1 MNLGRRTP
9 LCSLAED
16 REETVYMLD
25 EDPPDDDQ
33 DRSRPWWKSWNRKY
47 VLLCGT
53 CGASAVLL
61 GTFYLIIYFVLRSY
75 TSSLQYFETIPTYV
89 PASVLILTG
98 LLVLCFVRRKNRY
111 SYLIKVSGCL
121 CLVCAVLCVVVTVTT
136 TVLHMNRLQTLHEC
150 EFFPHSQ
157 SCTCTPYTGVHDPTQ
172 DVRYEFSLL
181 NVGASCDVIH
191 GPLYSCLRALF
202 GLSVIGILVSI
213 FSCMLVYQ
221 LLSHEKK
228 KMYWEQLEHRRRL
241 LYRRAPAPNACSC
254 CDDYGFVPPSELYPW
269 APWDTLDDRYWAGGH
284 LYTPG
289 AEDSSNASR
298 SVLLGATTTP
308 QGQGPLWLPWGGAWG
323 AHSGAAPQQNQQ
335 HQQQQAT
342 TPGDPSGVATGVGST
357 ENNPNEDTRAQV
369 TGVLLRPFLPRGLEN
384 RLGLRRQH
392 PPGPQSR
399 RPLSDPGVVL
409 QLPRY
414 PPAFTEAYLPP
425 MAYQEAFP
433 RYMWGP
439 PPPYSQPTSSENLA
453 MQMSPHHHPNSP
465 TSPQGLHGLM
475 AQALRSSPAHRP
487 ATLADLMHGPASPT
501 SNTLSSPSDD
511 SEIMSSPSQNQRV
524 TRGRHKGSPGDQGGT
539 LGGSSSLPSR
549 HRSRRLP
556 IGHVKSLGD
565 VNEHKHDEPLEVL
578 FCDGKDITPLDKF
591 QSQAD
596 VPRDAYRS
604 KHIKSIS
611 DPKVVYT
618 TGKNEQE
625 SELYFADVSSCIS
638 VRQDGDE
645 MLYYSEPTSSASQNT
660 PSPTDKE
667 GLDATVNHTYEQVRE
682 KDDDSSHHAS
692 DDTMIVHTSSSDHS
706 LAAETE
712 NTYSVVSPLTD
723 MSSTSPMITD
733 TDAYSCYTPTTSGPS
748 PSSPSQR
755 DNTPSTPQTTY
766 NHNLSL
772 HSIRQLHPLH
782 PLHPLHHIRHI
793 HPSGRSHLNDNES
806 IPPQLSD
813 CPEGELETEH
823 CYETLPGCTDD
834 PAASTGSPTSTSEPC
849 QEGTTHSADA
859 SDLNGN
865 VTLTEAVVHMGPSVM
880 DGSVSGSQTSRA
892 SRANLSLPL
901 RRVLSSSN
909 TNTEETAEDSPTQD
923 SEMVPVDQ
931 NRSSGGRRGATG
943 GGERLSYHSSEPN
956 TPAERRIHSVQDLL
970 FTLKSVNV

>member
-1 MNLGRRTP
+1 MNIGRLTP
-9 LCSLAED
+9 LYSLGED

-25 EDPPDDDQ
+25 EEPTDDQ
-33 DRSRPWWKSWNRKY
+33 DRSRPWWRSWNRKY

-53 CGASAVLL
+53 CGTSAVLL

-89 PASVLILTG
+89 PAAVLIVTG
-98 LLVLCFVRRKNRY
+98 LLVLCFIRRRNRF

-136 TVLHMNRLQTLHEC
+136 TVLHMNRLQTLPEC

-157 SCTCTPYTGVHDPTQ
+157 SCTCTPYTGVLDPSQ
-172 DVRYEFSLL
+172 DVRYDFALVSSGS
-181 NVGASCDVIH
+181 NCDVIH

-254 CDDYGFVPPSELYPW
+254 CDEYGFVPPSELYPW
-269 APWDTLDDRYWAGGH
+269 PPWDTLDDRYWAGGQF
-284 LYTPG
+284 YTPG

-298 SVLLGATTTP
+298 SVLLGTATP
-308 QGQGPLWLPWGGAWG
+308 QGQGPLWLPWGSGWG
-323 AHSGAAPQQNQQ
+323 AHGGAAPQQ
-335 HQQQQAT
+335 QQAVTPVEANSGT
-342 TPGDPSGVATGVGST
+342 TATTGDNTQS
-357 ENNPNEDTRAQV
+357 EDTRAQV
-369 TGVLLRPFLPRGLEN
+369 TGVLLRPFLPRGLES

-392 PPGPQSR
+392 PTTHHSR

-414 PPAFTEAYLPP
+414 PPPFTEAYLPP

-439 PPPYSQPTSSENLA
+439 PPPYSQPTSAENLA

-465 TSPQGLHGLM
+465 TSPTALQGLV
-475 AQALRSSPAHRP
+475 AQAIRSSPARRP
-487 ATLADLMHGPASPT
+487 PTLADLMNGPASPT

-511 SEIMSSPSQNQRV
+511 SEMLSSPSQNQRV
-524 TRGRHKGSPGDQGGT
+524 TRGRHKGGPTEQGGT

-549 HRSRRLP
+549 HRNRRLP
-556 IGHVKSLGD
+556 LGHVKSLGD

-578 FCDGKDITPLDKF
+578 FCDGKDIAPLDKF

-596 VPRDAYRS
+596 VPREAYRT

-618 TGKNEQE
+618 SGKMEQE

-660 PSPTDKE
+660 PSPSDKE
-667 GLDATVNHTYEQVRE
+667 ILDASLNHTYEQVRE

-755 DNTPSTPQTTY
+755 DNTPSTPQSTF
-766 NHNLSL
+766 NQNLTL

-782 PLHPLHHIRHI
+782 PLHPLHHIHHI
-793 HPSGRSHLNDNES
+793 HPGGRTHHNDNDPLPS
-806 IPPQLSD
+806 QLSECQD
-813 CPEGELETEH
+813 GEAEAEH
-823 CYETLPGCTDD
+823 CYETLPGCDGD
-834 PAASTGSPTSTSEPC
+834 AAATPIPSNSIEPQ
-849 QEGTTHSADA
+849 QEVPSRLPDA

-865 VTLTEAVVHMGPSVM
+865 VTLTEAIVHMGPSLT
-880 DGSVSGSQTSRA
+880 DSSASSHPTSSRP

-909 TNTEETAEDSPTQD
+909 ANADEITEDTPTPD
-923 SEMVPVDQ
+923 SEMVSLDQ
-931 NRSSGGRRGATG
+931 GRSGGGRRPG
-943 GGERLSYHSSEPN
+943 GGERISYHSSEPN

-970 FTLKSVNV
+970 YTLKSVNV

>member
-1 MNLGRRTP
+1 M
-9 LCSLAED
+9 
-16 REETVYMLD
+16 
-25 EDPPDDDQ
+25 
-33 DRSRPWWKSWNRKY
+33 
-47 VLLCGT
+47 
-53 CGASAVLL
+53 
-61 GTFYLIIYFVLRSY
+61 
-75 TSSLQYFETIPTYV
+75 
-89 PASVLILTG
+89 
-98 LLVLCFVRRKNRY
+98 
-111 SYLIKVSGCL
+111 
-121 CLVCAVLCVVVTVTT
+121 
-136 TVLHMNRLQTLHEC
+136 
-150 EFFPHSQ
+150 
-157 SCTCTPYTGVHDPTQ
+157 
-172 DVRYEFSLL
+172 
-181 NVGASCDVIH
+181 
-191 GPLYSCLRALF
+191 
-202 GLSVIGILVSI
+202 
-213 FSCMLVYQ
+213 
-221 LLSHEKK
+221 
-228 KMYWEQLEHRRRL
+228 
-241 LYRRAPAPNACSC
+241 
-254 CDDYGFVPPSELYPW
+254 
-269 APWDTLDDRYWAGGH
+269 
-284 LYTPG
+284 
-289 AEDSSNASR
+289 
-298 SVLLGATTTP
+298 
-308 QGQGPLWLPWGGAWG
+308 
-323 AHSGAAPQQNQQ
+323 
-335 HQQQQAT
+335 
-342 TPGDPSGVATGVGST
+342 
-357 ENNPNEDTRAQV
+357 

-578 FCDGKDITPLDKF
+578 FCDGKDIAPLDKF

-596 VPRDAYRS
+596 VPRDTYRS

-667 GLDATVNHTYEQVRE
+667 ALDATVNHTYEQVRE

-865 VTLTEAVVHMGPSVM
+865 VTLTEAVVHMSPSVM

-909 TNTEETAEDSPTQD
+909 TNTEEVAEDSPTQD